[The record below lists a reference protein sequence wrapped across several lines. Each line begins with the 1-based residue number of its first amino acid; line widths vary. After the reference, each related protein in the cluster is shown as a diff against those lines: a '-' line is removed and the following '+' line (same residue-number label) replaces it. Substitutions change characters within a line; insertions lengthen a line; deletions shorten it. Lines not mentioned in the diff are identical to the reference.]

1 MPVTPLHL
9 GPGIVL
15 KAAIGKRLSLT
26 VFSFSQVLMDAE
38 VIGRLLLGAE
48 QLHGFTNSIT
58 GATAVLLPAVLIGR
72 PVCTWALTWWNRNLS
87 PNDEWLRPVEPSIS
101 FEAAWAGAALGVY
114 SHWALDALMHADA
127 QPLWPFSSA
136 KPFADWLSVN
146 AIHTGCVAFLF
157 LGISLLVIG
166 RVTNR
171 MRVRADP
178 NVVKLAFFEL

>member
-15 KAAIGKRLSLT
+15 KAAFGKRMSLT
-26 VFSFSQVLMDAE
+26 VFSFSQVLMDVE
-38 VIGRLLLGAE
+38 VFGRLLLGAG

-87 PNDEWLRPVEPSIS
+87 PTDKFLRPVEPSIS
-101 FEAAWAGAALGVY
+101 LEAAWAGATLGVY
-114 SHWALDALMHADA
+114 SHWLLDALMHADA
-127 QPLWPFSSA
+127 RPFWPFSSA
-136 KPFADWLSVN
+136 NPFADWLSVN
-146 AIHTGCVAFLF
+146 AINTGCVAFL
-157 LGISLLVIG
+157 LVGISLLVIG

-178 NVVKLAFFEL
+178 SADR